1 MEDLTIIAFTNQLNF
16 SKWCS
21 WFRSP
26 AILRYATAPFI
37 TLCQLYYQMENEL
50 LLLTGSSN
58 TLEIII
64 GVAVAVFVV
73 AVIVAIASVL
83 KFCVR

>member
-1 MEDLTIIAFTNQLNF
+1 
-16 SKWCS
+16 
-21 WFRSP
+21 
-26 AILRYATAPFI
+26 
-37 TLCQLYYQMENEL
+37 MENEL

-58 TLEIII
+58 KLEIII

-73 AVIVAIASVL
+73 AVIVAIVSVL